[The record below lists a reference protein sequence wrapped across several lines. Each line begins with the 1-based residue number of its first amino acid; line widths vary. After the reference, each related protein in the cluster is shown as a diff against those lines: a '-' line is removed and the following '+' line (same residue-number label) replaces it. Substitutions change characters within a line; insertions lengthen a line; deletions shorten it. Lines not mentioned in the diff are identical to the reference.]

1 MSSGRLAGKVALI
14 TGAASGIGLATAER
28 FAVEGA
34 AVVLADNQADAL
46 AGEVGRL
53 QAAGH
58 QVVGSVMDVTRSE
71 DVARGVARAVSA
83 FGRLDILFANAGIGY
98 SGDLIHTS
106 DDDWDRVM
114 AVNARGVFVS
124 CREAVR
130 QMLAQASPGGAVII
144 NGSISGLV
152 GIPQQA
158 PYAPSKGAVVEL
170 TRQLAVEYATR
181 HIRVNC
187 VCPGSI
193 DTPVLQTGM
202 AMSGDPAGFLA
213 MLVGG
218 SPDRA
223 GRPARGGC
231 GGRPLPRLRRGQ
243 LHHGR
248 HPGGRRRL
256 HGSITHQRT
265 FEGRPTMWGSLLRS
279 ILLAALPAD
288 AGVTRIQVDAGQ
300 VLHRVSPLLTG
311 ACIEDVNHEIYGG
324 LYSQMIFGESFQEP
338 PPAVPIKGFATLGGR
353 WTVAGDEL
361 RAAGGDGP
369 KLVLGGP
376 PLGAGQ
382 VAVDLRFPTDQ
393 PGNAGL
399 IVKVER
405 PEVGADAWTGYEVSL
420 ETAGRL
426 VLGRHRRNWEPI
438 RTVPCAVP
446 VDRWINLAVR
456 LGDKTIEVRVD
467 GQLLLTYEDQDHP
480 LGPGQ
485 VGLRNWQRP
494 ITYRNLQIQSRGEVR
509 KFPFVPVVGEA
520 LASGVSG
527 MWRPLVR
534 GAARG
539 QLAIEADRP
548 FVGRQSQRLTFEGGT
563 GEVGV
568 ENRGLNRWGLN
579 LVEGKPTEG
588 YVYLRAD
595 QPAPVT
601 LALETG
607 DGARILA
614 ATTVAVASPAWTR
627 YDFAL
632 TPQAADRA
640 GRFAIKLTQPGAVV
654 VGHAFL
660 QPGEWGRFRGL
671 PVRKDVAEG
680 LIDQGV
686 SVLRYGGSMV
696 NRAGYRWKQMIGPRA
711 LRPPYDGTWYPYSS
725 NGWGIIDFLDFTEA
739 LGIPGIPAF
748 FMGESPADM
757 ADFVEYVNGPATS
770 PWGQKRVERRP
781 PRPLPAQADR
791 AGERGE
797 GRRGLLGQIS
807 ADGRGDLGEGPG
819 DHPRRRRLR
828 LQAGDHQPRPDRGE

>member
-1 MSSGRLAGKVALI
+1 
-14 TGAASGIGLATAER
+14 
-28 FAVEGA
+28 
-34 AVVLADNQADAL
+34 
-46 AGEVGRL
+46 
-53 QAAGH
+53 
-58 QVVGSVMDVTRSE
+58 
-71 DVARGVARAVSA
+71 
-83 FGRLDILFANAGIGY
+83 
-98 SGDLIHTS
+98 
-106 DDDWDRVM
+106 
-114 AVNARGVFVS
+114 
-124 CREAVR
+124 
-130 QMLAQASPGGAVII
+130 
-144 NGSISGLV
+144 
-152 GIPQQA
+152 
-158 PYAPSKGAVVEL
+158 
-170 TRQLAVEYATR
+170 
-181 HIRVNC
+181 
-187 VCPGSI
+187 
-193 DTPVLQTGM
+193 
-202 AMSGDPAGFLA
+202 
-213 MLVGG
+213 
-218 SPDRA
+218 
-223 GRPARGGC
+223 
-231 GGRPLPRLRRGQ
+231 
-243 LHHGR
+243 
-248 HPGGRRRL
+248 
-256 HGSITHQRT
+256 
-265 FEGRPTMWGSLLRS
+265 MWGSLLRS

-288 AGVTRIQVDAGQ
+288 EGVTRIKVDAGQ
-300 VLHRVSPLLTG
+300 VLHRVSPLLAG

-338 PPAVPIKGFATLGGR
+338 PPAVPIKGFATIGGR
-353 WTVAGDEL
+353 WTVVGDEL

-376 PLGAGQ
+376 PLGVGQ

-467 GQLLLTYEDQDHP
+467 GELLLTYEDQDHP

-509 KFPFVPVVGEA
+509 KFSFEPVVGAA

-595 QPAPVT
+595 EPSPVT

-607 DGARILA
+607 DGARILG

-632 TPQAADRA
+632 TPRAADRA
-640 GRFAIKLTQPGAVV
+640 GRFAIKLTQPGSVV

-696 NRAGYRWKQMIGPRA
+696 NRAGYRWKGMIGPRA

-770 PWGQKRVERRP
+770 PWGRKRANDGHPAPYGLKQIELGNEERVDAAYWAKFQPMAEAIWAKDPAIIPVVGDFVFKQVITNPDQIEGSEGADSLAVHRQILELARTRNREVWFDIHTSTDHPPQPNGLLPERSYIDQLGKLAPGARFKVAIFEYNSGNHAQRRALSNALATNEVERVGDLLPIACAANCLQPDGQNDNGWDQGLLFLNPTQVWLQPPGYLTRMTRRHAQP
-781 PRPLPAQADR
+781 LLVRSAVDASAPKLSVNAKRSDDGRTLVLQVVNWDDAPRPTRIEVSGFTPAQPVATVEQLAGPLEASNTAADPTR
-791 AGERGE
+791 IAPTRSEHRHAWDAGRTTFTFAA
-797 GRRGLLGQIS
+797 RSITLLRF
-807 ADGRGDLGEGPG
+807 D
-819 DHPRRRRLR
+819 
-828 LQAGDHQPRPDRGE
+828 